1 MEQWDR
7 SRRNLRN
14 IVAGTLHDAERVL
27 LKNPSERLPTPNLS
41 PTGHQTI
48 TRHSHCNTSPYHSE
62 PHFHNGSLLTKY
74 AMDGDKVPRRT
85 YLEALLATGTVTG
98 LAGCSSQS
106 DESNSTTSSD
116 PNPQTERSTTTAQR
130 SDLQVETAVP
140 DTVPVGETLEVEV
153 QLSNDGGQSA
163 SPELE
168 LRANNQVIVTE
179 TVTVASN
186 DSQTLTLSSPIPRAP
201 RDEQLELQL
210 GDSAIGTV
218 RVPFPSEVDGV
229 PVLDRPT
236 ERRAGA
242 TYVNPK
248 YRLDRSRDILNEGAH
263 VLEELGTRVFKGGLY
278 RVDTEYPFA
287 EWPDFDSVVEVVEH
301 PHFVELFERDFD
313 TYVFE
318 MFAFTDAL
326 RRGGAGYFY
335 YDEFTEEQAAAE
347 TESFYKL
354 TKHLLE
360 TYDGTGMEVVLQN
373 WEGDWLA
380 VGGPGNEGPP
390 EPDVL
395 DRMKRWFN
403 ARQRGISRA
412 RREVES
418 DVAVLGACEIN
429 KVRDP
434 IETDAKWIVN
444 TILSDLDVDLVSYSA
459 WDLARHV
466 TSEPR
471 MTEELRK
478 DVHQTLDYIAEHAP
492 PTSAYAARA
501 LGSQTPQIYLGEYG
515 MALNRNGIDTAMRAI
530 RTVDEEAR
538 DWGVPYTLFW
548 AAYDNGVVID
558 GEQVVIDPDIESVLR
573 EEFPDGVT
581 RKDVY
586 GYYLRYP
593 NGARTPAWYHLAEAF
608 DKHQSE
614 FYRLDFEFDR
624 TISSAELDP
633 DIERGEGRELTFTCY
648 EIDVETT
655 QDSTTL
661 NVGTPGEE
669 GAFARGVFP
678 PEETADGT
686 FRWFGRPAAHTR
698 LYLHRNE
705 LDLQGPIEQLHLR
718 GSGADDNLGARVF
731 LDGQSVETLTLN
743 TDSRE
748 YSVQLDET
756 T

>member
-1 MEQWDR
+1 MQ
-7 SRRNLRN
+7 
-14 IVAGTLHDAERVL
+14 
-27 LKNPSERLPTPNLS
+27 
-41 PTGHQTI
+41 
-48 TRHSHCNTSPYHSE
+48 
-62 PHFHNGSLLTKY
+62 
-74 AMDGDKVPRRT
+74 
-85 YLEALLATGTVTG
+85 
-98 LAGCSSQS
+98 
-106 DESNSTTSSD
+106 
-116 PNPQTERSTTTAQR
+116 
-130 SDLQVETAVP
+130 
-140 DTVPVGETLEVEV
+140 
-153 QLSNDGGQSA
+153 
-163 SPELE
+163 
-168 LRANNQVIVTE
+168 
-179 TVTVASN
+179 
-186 DSQTLTLSSPIPRAP
+186 
-201 RDEQLELQL
+201 
-210 GDSAIGTV
+210 
-218 RVPFPSEVDGV
+218 
-229 PVLDRPT
+229 
-236 ERRAGA
+236 
-242 TYVNPK
+242 
-248 YRLDRSRDILNEGAH
+248 
-263 VLEELGTRVFKGGLY
+263 
-278 RVDTEYPFA
+278 
-287 EWPDFDSVVEVVEH
+287 H
-301 PHFVELFERDFD
+301 PHFEELLERDFD

-335 YDEFTEEQAAAE
+335 NEFTQEQAEAE
-347 TESFYKL
+347 TESFYQL

-360 TYDGTGMEVVLQN
+360 TYDGTGLEFVLQN

-380 VGGPGNEGPP
+380 VGGAGNEGPP
-390 EPDVL
+390 DPDVL

-429 KVRDP
+429 KVREP
-434 IETDAKWIVN
+434 IETDTNWIVN
-444 TILSDLDVDLVSYSA
+444 TILNDLDVDLVSYSA
-459 WDLARHV
+459 WDLGRHV

-471 MTEELRK
+471 MTDALRN
-478 DVHQTLDYIAEHAP
+478 DVHQTLDYIAERAP
-492 PTSAYAARA
+492 PKSAYAARA
-501 LGSQTPQIYLGEYG
+501 LGPETPQIYLGEYG
-515 MALNRNGIDTAMRAI
+515 MALNRSGIDTAMRAI

-548 AAYDNGVVID
+548 ATYDNGVIID

-573 EEFPDGVT
+573 EKFPDGVT
-581 RKDVY
+581 REDVY

-608 DKHQSE
+608 DTNQSD

-655 QDSTTL
+655 QGSTTL

-678 PEETADGT
+678 PEKTADGT

-705 LDLQGPIEQLHLR
+705 LDLEGPLNRLHLK
-718 GSGADDNLGARVF
+718 GSGADNDLTAKVS
-731 LDGQSVETLTLN
+731 LDGESVGTLAPN
-743 TDSRE
+743 TNSRK
-748 YSVQLDET
+748 YTVQVGGT